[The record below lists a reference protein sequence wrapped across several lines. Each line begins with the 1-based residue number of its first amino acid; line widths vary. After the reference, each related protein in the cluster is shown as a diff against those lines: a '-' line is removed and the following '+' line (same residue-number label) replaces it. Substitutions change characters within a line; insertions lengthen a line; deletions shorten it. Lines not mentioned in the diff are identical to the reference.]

1 MAQYTTV
8 SSKLFNLFWRIFN
21 MNETVKAMK
30 KETEEMMEELKATL
44 YPLMAN
50 SIDFD
55 DDEDIAMVRAAKKVV
70 GKSEALIDLSYELMD
85 EQIKREEE
93 LTKAM
98 EAVKREQE
106 RTNRILIGIH
116 EALKNKAE

>member
-1 MAQYTTV
+1 
-8 SSKLFNLFWRIFN
+8 

-106 RTNRILIGIH
+106 RTNRILIDIH